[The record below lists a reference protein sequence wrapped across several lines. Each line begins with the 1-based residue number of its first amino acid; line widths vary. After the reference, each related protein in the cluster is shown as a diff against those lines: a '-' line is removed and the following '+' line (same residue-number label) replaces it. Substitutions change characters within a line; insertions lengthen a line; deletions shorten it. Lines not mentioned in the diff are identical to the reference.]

1 LFAMK
6 KTREIVLLSVLLFFL
21 TFLLYANTLHNRFA
35 FDDKSLIVDN
45 RLLHEGTS
53 LKEIFT
59 TNYRYGVGFVEE
71 GLYRPLV
78 ILTYVLNNDDFDP
91 LLFHAFNVTVDSFNS
106 VLLFLLIY
114 FLFRKSALAFFSSLL
129 FAFHPVH
136 TEAVAN
142 IAGRPELLCAMFLL
156 LSWLLLERPGKTL
169 GTAAGAVSYSAA
181 LLSKETA
188 VVFPLVVLAA
198 DYAAG
203 RRITRK
209 NNIYKYITLSAVLT
223 CYLVVRWRLLGE
235 TAAGLKPNFVN
246 NPIYYSPLPERIAT
260 ALSVFV
266 RYLSVLVF
274 PVRLSADYSYNHL
287 HIYRSL
293 FHPLPLLGLILLIAV
308 SSLPRVCRERWP
320 EFGVASAVFLMPYL
334 LVSNI
339 FFPIGTIM
347 GERLMYLPSAGF
359 SIAFGAALAA
369 LKNRSG
375 KAALVLLSV
384 ILILYSSR
392 TVIRNRD
399 WYDDFTVFTSA
410 LKVAP
415 RSVKVLCNMAF
426 LMDKRGDRL
435 TGETFYRRAL
445 EIYPDYDAALSG
457 LGKNLYDQGRLDE
470 SAAYYRRAVE
480 VSPEKASAHY
490 DYGMVLVK
498 LGKFREAES
507 ELTRAI
513 ELSSRNPK
521 FYQGFGNLK
530 LSQEKY
536 EEAIEYYE
544 EAMRLG
550 GSKLVSLNNMAL
562 SSYQLGDYSRAL
574 EYVRLAESL
583 GIRLHPEMVQS
594 IREKAGH
601 Y

>member
-1 LFAMK
+1 MK
-6 KTREIVLLSVLLFFL
+6 RSREIVFSSVILFLL

-53 LKEIFT
+53 LREIFT
-59 TNYRYGVGFVEE
+59 TNYRYGVGFVDE

-78 ILTYVLNNDDFDP
+78 ILTYVLNNQDFDP
-91 LLFHAFNVTVDSFNS
+91 LPFHLFNVIVNSVNS
-106 VLLFLLIY
+106 VLLFLLVY
-114 FLFRKSALAFFSSLL
+114 FLFGKRVLAFFSSLV

-156 LSWLLLERPGKTL
+156 LSWLFLEKPGKAI
-169 GTAAGAVSYSAA
+169 GTAVGAVSYYAA
-181 LLSKETA
+181 LFSKETA
-188 VVFPLVVLAA
+188 IVFPFMVFLA
-198 DYAAG
+198 DYAMG
-203 RRITRK
+203 RRVTRK
-209 NNIYKYITLSAVLT
+209 ANIYKYITLSVILAS
-223 CYLVVRWRLLGE
+223 YLALRWRLLGE
-235 TAAGLKPNFVN
+235 TAAGLEPNFVN
-246 NPIYYSPLPERIAT
+246 NPIYHSPLPERIAT

-266 RYLSVLVF
+266 RYLSILVF
-274 PVRLSADYSYNHL
+274 PMRLSADYSYDHL

-293 FHPLPLLGLILLIAV
+293 FHPVPFLGLIFLIV
-308 SSLPRVCRERWP
+308 LSSLPLVCRGSRR
-320 EFGVASAVFLMPYL
+320 EFGTASVVFLVPYF

-375 KAALVLLSV
+375 KAASALLILLLV
-384 ILILYSSR
+384 LYSSR
-392 TVIRNRD
+392 TITRNRD

-410 LKVAP
+410 LKIAP
-415 RSVKVLCNMAF
+415 GSVKVLCNMAF
-426 LMDKRGDRL
+426 LMDERGDRL

-457 LGKNLYDQGRLDE
+457 LGKNLYDQGRLTE
-470 SAAYYRRAVE
+470 SAVYYKKAVE

-498 LGKFREAES
+498 LGKYREAEK

-521 FYQGFGNLK
+521 LYQGLGNLR
-530 LSQEKY
+530 LSQGKY
-536 EEAIEYYE
+536 EEAIRNYE

-550 GSKLVSLNNMAL
+550 GSKLISLNNMAL
-562 SSYQLGDYSRAL
+562 SSYRLGDYSRAM

-583 GIRLHPEMVQS
+583 GIRLHPEMVRS
-594 IREKAGH
+594 IREKAGRH
-601 Y
+601 